1 MNFTA
6 FKNLQT
12 ITLICF
18 VFFQV
23 NSQNYVVEVG
33 SNASTEERLP
43 FMLTANKF
51 GAVPNNNNLSI
62 YTSIF
67 SDFKTTNSNF
77 DFAYKAAITGYLADE
92 NNIFIN
98 ELFGSIGY
106 KNWQLTAGSKN
117 DKILFEGLS
126 ISNGNIIKSTNTR
139 AFPGINLSTKDYLT
153 LPFAKKWLTVKM
165 NFAEYFLN
173 DKRAVDNA
181 HLHHKSLFLKS
192 KLSEKLNLIIGLD
205 HYVIWGGTS
214 EEYGE
219 QPHNFKDYLKYI
231 TGQGDGNK
239 ADEHIN
245 SSNAW
250 GNHLG
255 NYLVQLDY
263 KGANSNWSIY
273 WSHLFEDRSGR
284 ELSNYPDALYGF
296 FIDLKKPKSL
306 VTHIITEFQYTKH
319 MSGLTGFSGYDN
331 YFNNTIYTS
340 GWTYFGSTIGSPFF
354 TTKTPIDGI
363 TPGINQNR
371 FTSLNIGFKGYLSET
386 IQYKT
391 NLTYTNYDSLKS
403 SLLNESQ
410 FSPYLEIFIETEK
423 IPFDISIGT
432 AADFG
437 GFLPNNF
444 GGFIKL
450 TKKGIF

>member
-1 MNFTA
+1 MKFSALKT
-6 FKNLQT
+6 FLT
-12 ITLICF
+12 FSFIWV

-23 NSQNYVVEVG
+23 NSQNYVVEIG
-33 SNASTEERLP
+33 SNASSKETLP

-51 GAVPNNNNLSI
+51 GTVPNNNNVSL

-67 SDFKTTNSNF
+67 SEFKNTTSDF
-77 DFAYKAAITGYLADE
+77 DFNYKAAITGYLANK

-98 ELFGSIGY
+98 ELFASIGY
-106 KNWQLTAGSKN
+106 KNWRLTAGSKN
-117 DKILFEGLS
+117 DEIQFEGLS
-126 ISNGNIIKSTNTR
+126 MSNGNIIKSNNTR
-139 AFPGINLSTKDYLT
+139 AFPGINLTTKGYLT
-153 LPFAKKWLTVKM
+153 LPFAKNWLTVKM
-165 NFAEYFLN
+165 NYAEYFLN

-181 HLHHKSLFLKS
+181 HLHHKSLFFKS
-192 KLSEKLNLIIGLD
+192 KLSKKLSLITGLD

-214 EEYGE
+214 KEYGK
-219 QPHNFKDYLKYI
+219 QPHSFKDYLKYI
-231 TGQGDGNK
+231 TGQGDGDKTN
-239 ADEHIN
+239 ENVN

-263 KGANSNWSIY
+263 QGQNSNWNFY

-284 ELSNYPDALYGF
+284 EFANYPDALYGF

-306 VTHIITEFQYTKH
+306 VTHIITEFQYTKN
-319 MSGLTGFSGYDN
+319 MSGLSGISGYDN

-354 TTKTPIDGI
+354 TTRTPVNGI
-363 TPGINQNR
+363 TPGIDKNR
-371 FTSLNIGFKGYLSET
+371 FTSINLGFKGYLSET

-391 NLTYTNYDSLKS
+391 NLTYTNYDSLTSS
-403 SLLNESQ
+403 SLNETQ
-410 FSPYLEIFIETEK
+410 FSPYLEIFIDTEK
-423 IPFDISIGT
+423 FPFNISFGT

-437 GFLPNNF
+437 DSLPDNF

-450 TKKGIF
+450 TKNGIF